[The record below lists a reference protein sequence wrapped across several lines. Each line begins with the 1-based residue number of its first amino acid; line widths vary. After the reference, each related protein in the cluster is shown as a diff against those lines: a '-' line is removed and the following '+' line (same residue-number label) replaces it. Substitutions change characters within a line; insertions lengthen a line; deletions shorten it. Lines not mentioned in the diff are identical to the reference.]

1 MAASARAVAH
11 RINEMTALPN
21 PPSPPLAVD
30 AVTMSQYVVSFTWK
44 DQSDD
49 ETGFV
54 IEQETHVDD
63 YYIFIPVP
71 ANTEQALVGLGG
83 PGTFRIRA
91 WNAGG
96 VSTRSNEVVM
106 HAPPRKRT
114 GPTK

>member
-1 MAASARAVAH
+1 
-11 RINEMTALPN
+11 E
-21 PPSPPLAVD
+21 
-30 AVTMSQYVVSFTWK
+30 
-44 DQSDD
+44 D

-71 ANTEQALVGLGG
+71 ANSEQALVSLGG

-96 VSTRSNEVVM
+96 VSAPSNEVVM
-106 HAPPRKRT
+106 HAPPRRRT
-114 GPTK
+114 IATK